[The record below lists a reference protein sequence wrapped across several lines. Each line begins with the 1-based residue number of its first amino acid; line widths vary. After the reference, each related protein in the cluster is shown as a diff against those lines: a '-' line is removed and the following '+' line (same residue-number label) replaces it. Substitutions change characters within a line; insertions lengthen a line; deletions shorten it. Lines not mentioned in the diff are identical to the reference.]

1 MKTGFPP
8 GQPFG
13 IDFFN
18 IQINQYIVT
27 PGSTF
32 LLSAQG
38 RAQFPNALVRDNS
51 LSNPGPLLSINS
63 VPSNNPAAYQIY
75 RGLDYNVKYDIRH
88 TRFGDFRF
96 TGDATQIIKI
106 GTDSGL
112 GGGFFN
118 NVGRY
123 YNPRWKAQAAT
134 VWNYKDYGATVTAD
148 WTGRWF
154 NDGYTVA
161 GWGENA
167 YTLIGASLRYRGF
180 YNSTITLAASNL
192 FNNQPPPNGRASSA
206 GYDQNIYGPG
216 ALGRFLSIR
225 IRKEF

>member
-1 MKTGFPP
+1 MSDWAARGP
-8 GQPFG
+8 GPQEICLVRAASPS
-13 IDFFN
+13 
-18 IQINQYIVT
+18 
-27 PGSTF
+27 P
-32 LLSAQG
+32 G
-38 RAQFPNALVRDNS
+38 RAERTRSRIAS
-51 LSNPGPLLSINS
+51 TTLS
-63 VPSNNPAAYQIY
+63 
-75 RGLDYNVKYDIRH
+75 
-88 TRFGDFRF
+88 
-96 TGDATQIIKI
+96 
-106 GTDSGL
+106 
-112 GGGFFN
+112 
-118 NVGRY
+118 
-123 YNPRWKAQAAT
+123 QAAT